1 MTMSIRTNVGS
12 LNAQRNLFGTQNQL
26 GNTLSKL
33 SSGYRISKAGDDAA
47 GLAISETL
55 RSQISGLNQAA
66 RNANDAISMIQTAE
80 GGMQEIHTML
90 QRMNQLAVQASNGTL
105 DTKARNNINVELT
118 DLKAEINA
126 IAERTNFNGIK
137 LLSGTSASLDS
148 GSAVKAGV
156 DLDDVASIA
165 KLDVSG
171 AAASKNFALTADT
184 TANTI
189 TLTNTTDNTS
199 QTLSAATLATGQTAD
214 LDFSQLGVKFTL
226 LGRDGGSPNDL
237 ATAIDGLA
245 TNTFATGAASSASV
259 TFQVGAAATDTMAV
273 NFASVKI
280 EGATGEFGA
289 LNTALTNFTS
299 NPGGLIAAVSGA
311 IDKISTMR
319 AELGAKQNRLDHT
332 VANLNV
338 TAENLS
344 ASESRIRDA
353 DVAEETAAMSR
364 QNILMQ
370 AGVSVLAQAN
380 QMPQLALKLLG

>member
-26 GNTLSKL
+26 SSTLSKL

-80 GGMQEIHTML
+80 GGMQEVHTML
-90 QRMNQLAVQASNGTL
+90 QRMSQLATQAANGTLSDANRANINIELKDLQAEINGIAGRTKFNGMSLLNGDFSGSRGAAGTLDIGAAYGGGTISQIDVSRAAAGTYTFTDNGTGSLTLSNGTN
-105 DTKARNNINVELT
+105 TQIIT
-118 DLKAEINA
+118 
-126 IAERTNFNGIK
+126 
-137 LLSGTSASLDS
+137 
-148 GSAVKAGV
+148 
-156 DLDDVASIA
+156 LDDLAANTAGAIEFDQLGISIQ
-165 KLDVSG
+165 LS
-171 AAASKNFALTADT
+171 ADT
-184 TANTI
+184 A
-189 TLTNTTDNTS
+189 
-199 QTLSAATLATGQTAD
+199 
-214 LDFSQLGVKFTL
+214 
-226 LGRDGGSPNDL
+226 
-237 ATAIDGLA
+237 
-245 TNTFATGAASSASV
+245 ATGAAIATGLDGETIEV
-259 TFQVGAAATDTMAV
+259 TGNGAAKFQIGAEAADSITVD
-273 NFASVKI
+273 FASI
-280 EGATGEFGA
+280 EVETGSSNAKFAA
-289 LNTALTNFTS
+289 LATALSDFDGAKTVANANALLARVGEAIS
-299 NPGGLIAAVSGA
+299 EVS
-311 IDKISTMR
+311 SMR

-332 VANLNV
+332 IANLNV

-353 DVAEETAAMSR
+353 DVAAETAAMSR